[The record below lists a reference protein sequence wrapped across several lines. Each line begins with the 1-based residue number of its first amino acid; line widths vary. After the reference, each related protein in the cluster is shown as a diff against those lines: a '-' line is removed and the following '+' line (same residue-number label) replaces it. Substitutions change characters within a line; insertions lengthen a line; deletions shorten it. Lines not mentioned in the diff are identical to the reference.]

1 MSENNLS
8 KRQFPLNIRIVK
20 WQDSRIGKYIEFK
33 IVVFYQEGPGSTK
46 QIEFDRSS
54 MDSNGAKTEVPS
66 TIYSWIVFKRY
77 SNFID
82 LHEALEPVF
91 RTENIPQPTLPP
103 KIELIND
110 TQRNA
115 NLTDR
120 KKQLQ
125 KYLREVVELLS

>member
-8 KRQFPLNIRIVK
+8 RGQFPLNIKIVK

-33 IVVFYQEGPGSTK
+33 IVVFYQEGPGSNKHT
-46 QIEFDRSS
+46 EFDRNSIDSS
-54 MDSNGAKTEVPS
+54 SGRIEVPS

-91 RTENIPQPTLPP
+91 RAENITQPKLPP

-110 TQRNA
+110 T
-115 NLTDR
+115 
-120 KKQLQ
+120 
-125 KYLREVVELLS
+125 